1 MDGVTTSS
9 SARVLLAGAATLA
22 STGVLVR
29 LADVGAATA
38 SFWRCVIALGVLLPL
53 AAWEARRFGLPGSR
67 QVCWGL
73 AGGVLLGADFLL
85 WTQSVLDAGSGI
97 ANVVLNIQV
106 IAFPLL
112 ALLVAGTAMSRR
124 QVLAAP
130 VLLAGIAL
138 AGGVLGG
145 DTTMPSPVRGA
156 ALGAAAGLAYAGY
169 LYLSRS
175 SARAA
180 SRHVVTPVA
189 AATVAAAVT
198 TGVVGGA
205 TQGIAVD
212 LPASSWFWLAV
223 LALAGQVVAW
233 VLITRGSAGLAPGT
247 AGALLLVQP
256 VLAVLLG
263 AVVMGERPTVWQLAG
278 CLLVVVTVAVATRG
292 PGADEAS
299 TDPTGVA
306 AAPGRRRHRSGML
319 RHVVGS
325 GGPAHR
331 WKDR

>member
-1 MDGVTTSS
+1 MTSPMRS
-9 SARVLLAGAATLA
+9 SARTLLAGAATLA

-38 SFWRCVIALGVLLPL
+38 SFWRCIIALAVLLPL
-53 AAWEARRFGLPGSR
+53 AAWEARRFGTPGAR
-67 QVCWGL
+67 QIGWGL
-73 AGGVLLGADFLL
+73 AGGALLGADFLL

-97 ANVVLNIQV
+97 ANVVLNVQV
-106 IAFPLL
+106 IAFPLIAL
-112 ALLVAGTAMSRR
+112 AVAGTVVPRR
-124 QVLAAP
+124 QVIAAP

-138 AGGVLGG
+138 AGGALGG

-180 SRHVVTPVA
+180 RGHVVTPVA
-189 AATVAAAVT
+189 AATVAAALT
-198 TGVVGGA
+198 TGIVGGA

-212 LPASSWFWLAV
+212 LPLASWFWLAV

-233 VLITRGSAGLAPGT
+233 VLITRGSAGLPPGT
-247 AGALLLVQP
+247 SAALLLVQP

-278 CLLVVVTVAVATRG
+278 CVLVVLTVAATTMGGSRR
-292 PGADEAS
+292 D
-299 TDPTGVA
+299 
-306 AAPGRRRHRSGML
+306 AAPDEEPEPVASGR
-319 RHVVGS
+319 
-325 GGPAHR
+325 PATS
-331 WKDR
+331 

>member
-1 MDGVTTSS
+1 MGGVSVDVVTSPTRS
-9 SARVLLAGAATLA
+9 SARTLLAGAAILA

-38 SFWRCVIALGVLLPL
+38 SFWRCILALAVLLPL
-53 AAWEARRFGLPGSR
+53 AAWEARRFGRPSGR
-67 QVCWGL
+67 QVGWGL
-73 AGGVLLGADFLL
+73 AGGTLLGADFLL

-97 ANVVLNIQV
+97 ANVVLNVQV

-112 ALLVAGTAMSRR
+112 ALLVAGTPMPRR

-145 DTTMPSPVRGA
+145 DTTMPSPVHGA

-180 SRHVVTPVA
+180 RGHVVTPVA
-189 AATVAAAVT
+189 AATVAAAAT
-198 TGVVGGA
+198 TGIVGGA
-205 TQGIAVD
+205 TQGIAVS
-212 LPASSWFWLAV
+212 LPTSSWFWLAV
-223 LALAGQVVAW
+223 LAVAGQVVAW

-247 AGALLLVQP
+247 SAALLLAQP

-263 AVVMGERPTVWQLAG
+263 EVVVGERPTVWQLAG
-278 CLLVVVTVAVATRG
+278 CALVVLTVAADTIGGPDRRG
-292 PGADEAS
+292 RAGRTP
-299 TDPTGVA
+299 
-306 AAPGRRRHRSGML
+306 APGRARTAVAATSAG
-319 RHVVGS
+319 
-325 GGPAHR
+325 
-331 WKDR
+331 

>member
-1 MDGVTTSS
+1 MNVEVVTSPMRS
-9 SARVLLAGAATLA
+9 SARTLLAGAVTLA

-38 SFWRCVIALGVLLPL
+38 SFWRCIIALVVLLPL
-53 AAWEARRFGLPGSR
+53 AAWEAHRFGRPSVR
-67 QVCWGL
+67 QIGWGL
-73 AGGVLLGADFLL
+73 AGGALLGADFLL

-112 ALLVAGTAMSRR
+112 ALVVAGTAMPRR

-145 DTTMPSPVRGA
+145 DSTMPSPVRGA
-156 ALGAAAGLAYAGY
+156 VLGAAAGLAYAGY

-175 SARAA
+175 SAQAA
-180 SRHVVTPVA
+180 RGHVVTPVA

-198 TGVVGGA
+198 TGIVGGA
-205 TQGIAVD
+205 TQGIAVS

-223 LALAGQVVAW
+223 LAVAGQVVAW
-233 VLITRGSAGLAPGT
+233 ILITRGSAGLPPGT
-247 AGALLLVQP
+247 AAALLLAQP
-256 VLAVLLG
+256 VLAVVLG

-278 CLLVVVTVAVATRG
+278 CVLVVLT
-292 PGADEAS
+292 
-299 TDPTGVA
+299 VA
-306 AAPGRRRHRSGML
+306 AATM
-319 RHVVGS
+319 
-325 GGPAHR
+325 GGPGGDPAPA
-331 WKDR
+331 DRTRSAQRRMRSAPV

>member
-1 MDGVTTSS
+1 MRAVSVEPVTPPMRS
-9 SARVLLAGAATLA
+9 SARTLLAGAAVLA
-22 STGVLVR
+22 WTGVLVR

-38 SFWRCVIALGVLLPL
+38 SFWRCVIALGALLPL
-53 AAWEARRFGLPGSR
+53 AVWEAHRFGRPSLRLVG
-67 QVCWGL
+67 WGL

-112 ALLVAGTAMSRR
+112 ALLVAGTRMSRR

-130 VLLAGIAL
+130 VLLAGIAM
-138 AGGVLGG
+138 AGGVLGA
-145 DTTMPSPVRGA
+145 DTTMPWPVRGA
-156 ALGAAAGLAYAGY
+156 VLGAAAGLAYAGY

-175 SARAA
+175 SAQAA
-180 SRHVVTPVA
+180 RGHVVTPVA

-198 TGVVGGA
+198 TGVVGGV
-205 TQGIAVD
+205 TEGIAVT

-233 VLITRGSAGLAPGT
+233 VLITRGSVGLAPGT
-247 AGALLLVQP
+247 VGALLLAQP

-263 AVVMGERPTVWQLAG
+263 AVVMGERPTAWQLAG
-278 CLLVVVTVAVATRG
+278 CALVVLTVAVTTRG
-292 PGADEAS
+292 NTVPSIGGGQARMRS
-299 TDPTGVA
+299 
-306 AAPGRRRHRSGML
+306 AP
-319 RHVVGS
+319 V
-325 GGPAHR
+325 
-331 WKDR
+331 